1 MKKIHKGKVIPDY
14 IVRREE
20 VTTDEGKTQE
30 NITLISGF
38 DYTSRAFL
46 RKCMSER
53 DIKGSAALEEFFART
68 VMAMNIWWDG
78 QRWMSSR
85 FSPEEYMELVARA
98 ETAGKVAQYGKA
110 KWPTGG
116 GRSAQAAGKFFWGDT
131 DVTDEL
137 YKKYLLVNPNSMD
150 GRQKV
155 ARTAI
160 LFAPAVKFT
169 RVPVVKV
176 LSTSMNGIAWLSPD
190 YALEQGIQRGD
201 KLWPIKASAEI
212 APFNMQG
219 MDMMLP
225 KDSVKFDDHANDP
238 SKMSRLMGWIPGL
251 TAKDRSSQEKGRVP
265 KLALD
270 TLQWFHP
277 EIENHLKTDQH
288 IVKTLDKVRR
298 IVEGRATLEE
308 MLDIG
313 KYEDKVTG
321 ESRWPMEFEFLRK
334 GQPLQSPNIRA
345 AVFKA
350 AGTAI
355 TKALCFRVGGKY
367 GVGMPTT
374 THNTKRRLAVVP
386 PWMLPFWTNTDVEG
400 TDVCGVDSE
409 WMVGCLGKDYDGDL
423 VILLRL
429 GWLQAKLGIKGDFFP
444 DWTKRVPCS
453 KTVATPAGSDLPQAV
468 CPKCEGTGYTYP
480 DHDWAKGYLALP
492 EKGTAEDK
500 RSVHAVM
507 VDGIKSYNL
516 IGIATNM
523 CMVVIDGL
531 RVQGTHTRRDLMGT
545 YLKLMSNE
553 VQQFVDALKYNPG
566 GLMRPHLETKETR
579 KGNRFPG
586 MANKYGLE
594 DKTALKVQEYF
605 RAVRGMDFDALADLP
620 KDDELNS
627 SFYYMLASLFR
638 GWKPVEPLDM
648 KKLGKAVSE
657 GHPLPDSIERRR
669 SRSFVRFKNDAE
681 KRFHGLNGQD
691 GIEHMLTNE
700 EMKIA
705 LVARCW
711 ARRDTS
717 LALFI
722 EAWWGKRLID
732 VADKAA
738 LEAAWVR
745 LEAQGPT
752 RVVRTTEV
760 VA

>member
-1 MKKIHKGKVIPDY
+1 MKTTHKGKIIPDF
-14 IVRREE
+14 IVRRETE
-20 VTTDEGKTQE
+20 VTDEGKTRE
-30 NITLISGF
+30 TMTLITKF

-46 RKCMSER
+46 RKCMSVR
-53 DIKGSAALEEFFART
+53 DIEGSPALTEFFERT

-78 QRWMSSR
+78 KRWESSR
-85 FSPEEYMELVARA
+85 FTPEEYMELVHRA
-98 ETAGKVAQYGKA
+98 EAKGKIAQYGKA

-116 GRSAQAAGKFFWGDT
+116 GRSAKAAGKFFWADT
-131 DVTDEL
+131 NITDEL
-137 YKKYLLVNPNSMD
+137 YKKYLLVNPDSMD
-150 GRQKV
+150 ARQKV
-155 ARTAI
+155 ARTSI
-160 LFAPAVKFT
+160 LFAPAAKFS
-169 RVPVVKV
+169 RPPVVKV

-190 YALEQGIQRGD
+190 YALEQNIQRGD

-212 APFNMQG
+212 APFNMSG

-225 KDSVKFDDHANDP
+225 KDAIKFDDHVNDP

-251 TAKDRSSQEKGRVP
+251 TARDRSSIVKERAP
-265 KLALD
+265 KLAMD

-277 EIENHLKTDQH
+277 EIKSYLLAEPH
-288 IVKTLDKVRR
+288 IVKTLEKIRR
-298 IVEGRATLEE
+298 IVEGRASLEE

-321 ESRWPMEFEFLRK
+321 EPRWPMEFEFLRK

-350 AGTAI
+350 AGTAMY
-355 TKALCFRVGGKY
+355 KALCFRVGGKY
-367 GVGMPTT
+367 GVAMPTT
-374 THNTKRRLAVVP
+374 THNTRRRLAVVP

-423 VILLRL
+423 VILLKL
-429 GWLQAKLGIKGDFFP
+429 GWLQNKLGIKGDFFP

-453 KTVATPAGSDLPQAV
+453 KMVPTPPGSDVPEVV
-468 CPKCEGTGYTYP
+468 CPKCEGRGFAFP
-480 DHDWAKGYLALP
+480 DQQWAKKYLALP
-492 EKGTAEDK
+492 EKGTEIDK

-507 VDGIKSYNL
+507 VDGLKSYNL

-523 CMVVIDGL
+523 CMVVIDAM
-531 RVQGTHTRRDLMGT
+531 RVEGKHTRKDLMGM
-545 YLKLMSNE
+545 YLKLMSTE

-566 GLMRPHLETKETR
+566 GMVRPHLETKESR
-579 KGNRFPG
+579 KGTKFPG
-586 MANKYGLE
+586 MAAKYGVE
-594 DKTALKVQEYF
+594 DKTAVKVQKYF
-605 RAVRGMDFDALADLP
+605 RAVRGMNFDALGDLEED
-620 KDDELNS
+620 KTLES
-627 SFYYMLASLFR
+627 SFYYTLASLFR

-648 KKLGKAVSE
+648 QKLGKVVSE
-657 GHPLPDSIERRR
+657 GHPLPDSIERAR
-669 SRSFVRFKNDAE
+669 SRSFVRFNNDAE

-700 EMKIA
+700 ELKLA

-722 EAWWGKRLID
+722 ERWWGRRMID
-732 VADKAA
+732 TADQAA

-745 LEAQGPT
+745 LET
-752 RVVRTTEV
+752 R
-760 VA
+760 